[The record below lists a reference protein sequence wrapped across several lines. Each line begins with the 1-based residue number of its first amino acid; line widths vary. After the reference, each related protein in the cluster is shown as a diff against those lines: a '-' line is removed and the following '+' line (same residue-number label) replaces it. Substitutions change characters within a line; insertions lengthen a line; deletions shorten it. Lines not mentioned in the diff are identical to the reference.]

1 MIHFRYSDSEIE
13 KILKT
18 LTIVMDSREQQA
30 NHITNYLHQKDI
42 PLKIQKLDTG
52 DYTACIP
59 KNEELGISRDI
70 YLDSRIERKAS
81 VNEIVGNLGKDER
94 TRFENE
100 LIRSQHIPFTLLL
113 EDVEGYKKIINGEY
127 HSKYNPLALL
137 GSLNT
142 FKARYNFEIVYLDKK
157 FSGNFIYYH
166 FYYQMKNYLK
176 RGAF

>member
-1 MIHFRYSDSEIE
+1 
-13 KILKT
+13 
-18 LTIVMDSREQQA
+18 
-30 NHITNYLHQKDI
+30 
-42 PLKIQKLDTG
+42 
-52 DYTACIP
+52 
-59 KNEELGISRDI
+59 
-70 YLDSRIERKAS
+70 S

-100 LIRSQHIPFTLLL
+100 LIRSQHIPFTILL

-142 FKARYNFEIVYLDKK
+142 FKARYNFEIVYLDRK

-176 RGAF
+176 RGVF